1 MSSPF
6 RISTAAAALALAACH
21 GPPKGEQALS
31 QTTAPLPTMSTLYP
45 GGAPP
50 SPPQDLS
57 AFASDPGH
65 IANGKRLYVAYN
77 CNGCHFNGGGGIGP
91 AFMDQSWT
99 YGGELQD
106 IHASIAEGRPNGMP
120 VWGRKIPDT
129 QIWEI
134 AAYVHSLSPPPVAVV
149 GAQNP
154 SPPPPQPATTS
165 NGKQSAAGG

>member
-6 RISTAAAALALAACH
+6 RTSAAAALLALAACH
-21 GPPKGEQALS
+21 GPPKGAPALS
-31 QTTAPLPTMSTLYP
+31 QATAPLPTVSTLYP

-57 AFASDPGH
+57 AFASDPAH
-65 IANGKRLYVAYN
+65 IANGKRLFTAYN

-91 AFMDQSWT
+91 AFMDQAWT
-99 YGGELQD
+99 YGGELSD

-120 VWGRKIPDT
+120 VWGRMIPDA

-134 AAYVHSLSPPPVAVV
+134 AAYVHSLSPEGAGVT

-165 NGKQSAAGG
+165 NDSRSAAGG